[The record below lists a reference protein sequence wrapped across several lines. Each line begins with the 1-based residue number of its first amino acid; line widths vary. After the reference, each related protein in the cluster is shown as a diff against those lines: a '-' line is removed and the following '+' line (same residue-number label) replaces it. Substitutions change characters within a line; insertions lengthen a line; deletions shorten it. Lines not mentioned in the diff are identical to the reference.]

1 MSNELWS
8 WGLSILGVI
17 GILLVGHKNW
27 RGYLVSIATE
37 FAWVAYSIQTKQW
50 GFIFGST
57 VYISAYGLNI
67 SKWLDEV
74 RKNKIKNMFTFNPL
88 HNYRKSK

>member
-8 WGLSILGVI
+8 WGLSIIGVV
-17 GILLVGHKNW
+17 GLLLVGHKNW
-27 RGYLVSIATE
+27 RGYLVGIATE
-37 FAWVAYSIQTKQW
+37 IAWVAYSIQTKQW

-57 VYISAYGLNI
+57 IYISAYVFNI
-67 SKWLDEV
+67 NKWLDEV
-74 RKNKIKNMFTFNPL
+74 RRKRIRNLFTINPL

>member
-1 MSNELWS
+1 MNNQLWS
-8 WGLSILGVI
+8 WGLSIIGVI

-27 RGYLVSIATE
+27 RGYLVGIATE
-37 FAWVAYSIQTKQW
+37 CAWVWYSVITKQW

-57 VYISAYGLNI
+57 VYISAYLLNI

-74 RKNKIKNMFTFNPL
+74 RKNRIRNMFHVNPL

>member
-1 MSNELWS
+1 MNNELWS
-8 WGLSILGVI
+8 WGLSLLGVI

-27 RGYLVSIATE
+27 RGYLVGIAAE
-37 FAWVAYSIQTKQW
+37 CAWVAYSIQTKQW

-57 VYISAYGLNI
+57 IYISAYLLNI

-74 RKNKIKNMFTFNPL
+74 KRKRIRGMFTVNPL
-88 HNYRKSK
+88 HNYRKNK

>member
-1 MSNELWS
+1 LNNQLWS
-8 WGLSILGVI
+8 WGLSIIGVI

-27 RGYLVSIATE
+27 RGYLVGIATE
-37 FAWVAYSIQTKQW
+37 CAWVWYSVITKQW

-57 VYISAYGLNI
+57 VYISAYLLNI

-74 RKNKIKNMFTFNPL
+74 RKNRIRNMFHINPL

>member
-1 MSNELWS
+1 LNSQLWS
-8 WGLSILGVI
+8 WGLSIIGVI

-27 RGYLVSIATE
+27 RGYLVGIATE
-37 FAWVAYSIQTKQW
+37 CAWVAYSIQTKQW

-57 VYISAYGLNI
+57 VYISAYCLNI

-74 RKNKIKNMFTFNPL
+74 RRNKIKNMFHFNPM
-88 HNYRKSK
+88 NYSKRSK